1 MNTLPKVAIPSYM
14 RADIISNLTLKYL
27 YDKNYPTFLIR
38 IFVASDEE
46 RFRYAAAI
54 PRHLYSEIVVG
65 VPGLAA
71 QRNFISNFYPEGEI
85 IMQLDD
91 DVKGLKILYPGIA
104 FLDLVREGCRAI
116 YEQGAGLWGVM
127 PNDDGRKMQAR
138 TTRHLTHILGSF
150 FICRNHRDIVI
161 TTTDKEDFERS
172 ILYFRRY
179 GSVCRFQGAGVITRY
194 DNMPGGLQ
202 TADRRQRMKAD
213 MEYLVLNYPEYV
225 KTVVK
230 KKGLD
235 ITLNWRA
242 PALDPVGL

>member
-1 MNTLPKVAIPSYM
+1 MNSLPKVAIPSYM
-14 RADIISNLTLKYL
+14 RADVISNLTLKYL
-27 YDKNYPTFLIR
+27 HDQNYPTFLIK

-46 RFRYAAAI
+46 RFRYAAAV

-71 QRNFISNFYPEGEI
+71 QRNFISDYYPEGEI
-85 IMQLDD
+85 ILQLDD
-91 DVKGLKILYPGIA
+91 DVKGLKILYPGIT
-104 FLDLVREGCRAI
+104 FLELVREGCRAI
-116 YEQGAGLWGVM
+116 YEQGAGLFGVM

-138 TTRHLTHILGSF
+138 TTRHLTHIIGCF
-150 FICRNHRDIVI
+150 FICRNHKDLKIHI
-161 TTTDKEDFERS
+161 TEKEDFERS

-179 GSVCRFQGAGVITRY
+179 GSVCRFQGAGVITKY
-194 DNMPGGLQ
+194 TETPGGLQ
-202 TADRRQRMKAD
+202 TADRRLSMKEGI
-213 MEYLVLNYPEYV
+213 EYLVLNYPEYV

-242 PALDPVGL
+242 VTLNPVGL